1 MPVIFL
7 FTFHSNVRSGSP
19 ARMPKGS
26 TPQMFDHAI
35 MHTLLVILDVTNLVM
50 VSYDWAEYFNQLAI

>member
-1 MPVIFL
+1 
-7 FTFHSNVRSGSP
+7 
-19 ARMPKGS
+19 MPKGS